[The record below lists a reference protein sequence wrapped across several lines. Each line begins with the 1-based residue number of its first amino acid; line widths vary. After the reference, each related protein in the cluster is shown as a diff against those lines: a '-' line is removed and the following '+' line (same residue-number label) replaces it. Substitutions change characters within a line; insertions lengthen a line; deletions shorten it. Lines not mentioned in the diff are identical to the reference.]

1 MNNRKS
7 QKKRTWCQK
16 EKQRQITGI
25 ILATSRMILTKHVFC
40 VNSVLHLL
48 PRREVTQLICL
59 TIYVGTT
66 QLNMKKKKQV
76 RSVQVNCPQDSRSAA
91 SHKVLFKSSDENS
104 FIFSYH
110 NIYRRVKIKSQ
121 GQFFP
126 ISCSPNSYFHKILTQ

>member
-1 MNNRKS
+1 MPKRK
-7 QKKRTWCQK
+7 
-16 EKQRQITGI
+16 
-25 ILATSRMILTKHVFC
+25 ATSDNWNYFGYKQDDIDQTRVLCQQCLASVATKRGNTTYLFD
-40 VNSVLHLL
+40 HL
-48 PRREVTQLICL
+48 RWYHTAQYE
-59 TIYVGTT
+59 
-66 QLNMKKKKQV
+66 KKKQV

-121 GQFFP
+121 CQFFP